1 MINTTASFHRRLFRK
16 KKSFS
21 ARPKQNDNFYT
32 TERAR
37 TMSRVTTGLDKH
49 QLEFIKLLDQNTG
62 AHRPYE
68 VFRDFCEMAA
78 IALSNAVDKPQ
89 YEERE
94 ARYLTI
100 SKGYNTEGLKRFSGM
115 LACVVE
121 SLESR
126 FSDCLGQLFMSLELG
141 SHWKGQFFTP
151 YSISLMMAK
160 MLGEDISG
168 DFESVMEPAVGA
180 GGMII
185 ARAQALKE
193 MNINYQQ
200 RMHVTAVDVDI
211 TAVHMAYIQFS
222 LMHIPAIVLHGNTLS
237 NQTWGHWVTMA
248 HVHDL
253 WDVKLYLKGKALHAE
268 CEPESKENLGIDLP
282 ATVSVSVMQNKQLE
296 VVTNRNIALNQ
307 MNLF

>member
-1 MINTTASFHRRLFRK
+1 
-16 KKSFS
+16 
-21 ARPKQNDNFYT
+21 
-32 TERAR
+32 
-37 TMSRVTTGLDKH
+37 MSRVTTGLDKY

-78 IALSNAVDKPQ
+78 IALSNAVDKTQ

-94 ARYLTI
+94 ARYLNI
-100 SKGYNTEGLKRFSGM
+100 SNGYNADGLKRFSGM

-121 SLESR
+121 SLESG

-160 MLGEDISG
+160 LLGQGIDG
-168 DFESVMEPAVGA
+168 DFETVMEPAVGA
-180 GGMII
+180 GGMVI
-185 ARAQALKE
+185 ARAQALRE
-193 MNINYQQ
+193 MNINYQK

-211 TAVHMAYIQFS
+211 TAVHMAYIQFT
-222 LMHIPAIVLHGNTLS
+222 LLNIPAIVLHGNTLS
-237 NQTWGHWVTMA
+237 NTTWGHWVTQA
-248 HVHDL
+248 HVLDM
-253 WDVKLYLKGKALHAE
+253 WDVRLYLKGKALQAE
-268 CEPESKENLGIDLP
+268 RESESKENLGLDLP
-282 ATVSVSVMQNKQLE
+282 ASVPVSAIQTKQLE

-307 MNLF
+307 MCLF